1 MTFTLTAKANSIS
14 AAITACAQAVDT
26 GAKIPILKT
35 VRISVSDN
43 TVTAIATNTDQTI
56 LARFDADG
64 AGIICV
70 DAAMLA
76 SKLATLR
83 PDADVKFD
91 GDDKIVTISQG
102 RSRWKMPILHPDDF
116 PVSVAEPVAGDPVK
130 VGRDFIAAL
139 KLTAPAVQKGSSNA
153 YAGVWLD
160 GADIVSADG
169 KQFRTVTVGGD
180 FGSHI
185 MPPEPVA
192 KIVAMFPNGGDFVI
206 SEHRAMITNGGLTM
220 ITKLFDG
227 KPYPWRAPMA
237 KFRDKA
243 VNSCVAVA
251 SELATAIK
259 RAAAIQASGEK
270 SGSFVNM
277 QIRFRADEIEIF
289 TRNHGGEEGF
299 DAVPCRD
306 RVGGDLDVGINGGT
320 FLANIETFPDTI
332 RILYGSS
339 PDDQIII
346 EPVVGEGNFRAIMPR
361 VFA

>member
-1 MTFTLTAKANSIS
+1 MTFTLTSKASSIA
-14 AAITACAQAVDT
+14 AAIAACAQAVDS

-35 VRISVSDN
+35 VRIAADGS
-43 TVTAIATNTDQTI
+43 TVTAVATNTDQTI
-56 LARFDADG
+56 LTRFDADG
-64 AGIICV
+64 SGVICV

-83 PDADVKFD
+83 PDIDVKFD
-91 GDDKIVTISQG
+91 GDDKTVTISQG
-102 RSRWKMPILHPDDF
+102 RSKWKMPIYLDDF
-116 PVSVAEPVAGDPVK
+116 PMQVAEPVAGDPVK
-130 VGRDFIAAL
+130 VGREFIAAL
-139 KLTAPAVQKGSSNA
+139 KIVSPAVQKGSVNA

-160 GADIVSADG
+160 GKDVAAADG
-169 KQFRTVTVGGD
+169 KQFRAITMAVDLGL
-180 FGSHI
+180 HI
-185 MPPEPVA
+185 LPPDPVA
-192 KIVAMFPNGGDFVI
+192 KIVSMFPNGGDIVI
-206 SEHRAMITNGGLTM
+206 SESRAMITAGGLTL

-243 VNSCVAVA
+243 VNSCVVVA
-251 SELATAIK
+251 SELVASIR

-277 QIRFRADEIEIF
+277 QIRFREDEIEIF

-299 DAVPCRD
+299 DAVPCHD

-320 FLANIETFPDTI
+320 FLTNIETFSDTI

-346 EPVVGEGNFRAIMPR
+346 EPVVGDGNFRAIMPR